1 MRRIPYE
8 RLRRVW
14 MNRRFTTDEVAAILL
29 LTEPELRRLA
39 ALHRLPKRHFVARFH
54 DVANDEPDAAELA
67 AQRERAEECR
77 RWHLEERMLE
87 SAETTR
93 SKASNWRRGLHVPG
107 GERHAS

>member
-14 MNRRFTTDEVAAILL
+14 MNAKFTTDEVAAILL
-29 LTEPELRRLA
+29 LTEPELRRMA

-54 DVANDEPDAAELA
+54 DAANDEPDAEEVR

-77 RWHLEERMLE
+77 RWHLEERMSE
-87 SAETTR
+87 SDETTR